1 MYSIQIENPYL
12 AELAR
17 RVFQNRPVVEHADLL
32 RFLEEQKLKLDL
44 AESQRQLEQGDTLS
58 VEEAFAGV
66 YKKLGI

>member
-12 AELAR
+12 AGLAR

-32 RFLEEQKLKLDL
+32 QFLQEQKLKLDL
-44 AESQRQLEQGDTLS
+44 EERQQQLEQGDTLS